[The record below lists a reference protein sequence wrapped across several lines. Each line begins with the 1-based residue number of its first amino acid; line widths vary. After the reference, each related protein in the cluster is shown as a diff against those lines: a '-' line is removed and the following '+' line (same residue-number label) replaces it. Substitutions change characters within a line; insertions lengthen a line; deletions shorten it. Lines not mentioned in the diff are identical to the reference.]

1 MKKLFN
7 KNLIM
12 TDEEEEQFQL
22 RNTCWISEKLIEDK
36 KVRDHCHITGKVRS
50 AAHWS
55 CNINLQLTKK
65 VPIIFHNLKCYDSH
79 LIFCE
84 LNKSVVTNGLEKYMT
99 FFLNKNLVFIDSMQ
113 FMNSSLDKLVK
124 NLSDNDFKYLTE
136 EFGSKNLE
144 LLKQKDAY
152 PYQYMDSFKRF
163 SEEKLPDKNI
173 FTALQKMKQLVI
185 MVKN

>member
-22 RNTCWISEKLIEDK
+22 CNTCWISEKLIEDK

-65 VPIIFHNLKCYDSH
+65 VPIIFHNL
-79 LIFCE
+79 
-84 LNKSVVTNGLEKYMT
+84 
-99 FFLNKNLVFIDSMQ
+99 
-113 FMNSSLDKLVK
+113 
-124 NLSDNDFKYLTE
+124 
-136 EFGSKNLE
+136 
-144 LLKQKDAY
+144 
-152 PYQYMDSFKRF
+152 
-163 SEEKLPDKNI
+163 
-173 FTALQKMKQLVI
+173 
-185 MVKN
+185 